1 MSKEWLDT
9 TEAKLKSLIA
19 DEAKT
24 QAILLSLESTIRQL
38 KAKNQFQLSLM
49 NQLLE
54 EHINNIVNK

>member
-1 MSKEWLDT
+1 MNKEWLDT